1 MKNTIRKY
9 KNKDLPYAYMLIFYR
24 STRAQLPAKKV
35 LLLLLL
41 LCALSATGM
50 QTIKPLSLTPVQLAE
65 QCYAESGGAGIPD
78 SWKFLEIRFH
88 YFNQIKVTSN

>member
-65 QCYAESGGAGIPD
+65 QCYAPWHAESGGAGIPD
-78 SWKFLEIRFH
+78 SWKLL
-88 YFNQIKVTSN
+88 